1 MKKRKGREGG
11 GIQRKVLVFNG
22 SIGTHPNTSLV
33 YFEQFAN
40 QFTEINTLVC
50 FEIKRQFTSVPMKK
64 MLTMAYK
71 RHRHTHTLTI
81 DILHRPLPCSNSFA

>member
-11 GIQRKVLVFNG
+11 GIQIKVLVFNG

-33 YFEQFAN
+33 YFEQFTN

-71 RHRHTHTLTI
+71 RHTHTHTY
-81 DILHRPLPCSNSFA
+81 H